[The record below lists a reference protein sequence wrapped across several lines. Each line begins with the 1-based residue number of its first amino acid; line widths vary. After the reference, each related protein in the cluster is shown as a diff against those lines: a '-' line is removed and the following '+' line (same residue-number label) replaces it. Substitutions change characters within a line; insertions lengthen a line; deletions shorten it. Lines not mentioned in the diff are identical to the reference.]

1 VCMVICVVKD
11 KIRYKIKI
19 RWFFH
24 GWVSRR
30 YTTRDAIHNS
40 AMLAPHTQRHKK
52 ARCTA
57 MTIRPYK
64 PRDSARSALLTAVR
78 SRR

>member
-11 KIRYKIKI
+11 KMRYKIKI
-19 RWFFH
+19 RWFF

-40 AMLAPHTQRHKK
+40 AMLAPHTQTQKG
-52 ARCTA
+52 TVYGDDD
-57 MTIRPYK
+57 TP
-64 PRDSARSALLTAVR
+64 L
-78 SRR
+78 

>member
-11 KIRYKIKI
+11 KMRYKIKI
-19 RWFFH
+19 RWFF

-40 AMLAPHTQRHKK
+40 AMLDAGPSHPDTK

-57 MTIRPYK
+57 MTIRAPLYK
-64 PRDSARSALLTAVR
+64 PKIR
-78 SRR
+78 